1 MLNFYH
7 GKRILPKSDDEIYS
21 SCYEYYKIN
30 KDTQLDI
37 YHLLIK
43 FDNFLALFERVC
55 VPSDKGVY
63 LVKDQEEYQ
72 NKVFYKNGKPLLNI
86 DGVSESLSVCSIII
100 SDIAN
105 FYSSLTENNL
115 RITTSALRGL
125 FDEKY
130 KQQTVKYYLNG
141 DMKDGKKVELDSL
154 LDQLKNNNSYQQL
167 FFDPFFEVIVNGKS
181 NQIDLSYGASQNVI
195 ASFSLKGIG
204 SLLYDLLSSIHHRNI
219 HSFRNLEIREGDD
232 DYKKRLTDPLNILYE
247 FICVE
252 ILGLVF
258 SFSQEHINEKK
269 LQDLAPLASLG
280 SDEPEMIN
288 LRRKV
293 NNLCLSY
300 RFLNNLHEKVL
311 ENYRGNLQKYLIQL
325 KCPYRALIE

>member
-1 MLNFYH
+1 MLKFYH
-7 GKRILPKSDDEIYS
+7 GKRILPKGDEEVYS

-37 YHLLIK
+37 YHLLVK

-55 VPSDKGVY
+55 VPSNNGVY

-72 NKVFYKNGKPLLNI
+72 NKVFYKDGKTLLDV
-86 DGVSESLSVCSIII
+86 DGVSEALSLCSIVI

-105 FYSSLTENNL
+105 FYPSLTESNL

-141 DMKDGKKVELDSL
+141 NMKDGKKVELDSL
-154 LDQLKNNNSYQQL
+154 LDQLKKDNSYHQL
-167 FFDPFFEVIVNGKS
+167 FFEPFFKVIVNEKS
-181 NQIDLSYGASQNVI
+181 NKIDLSYGTGQNVL

-204 SLLYDLLSSIHHRNI
+204 SLLYDLLSSIHHRSI

-232 DYKKRLTDPLNILYE
+232 DYKKNLAYPLNILFQ

-252 ILGLVF
+252 ILSLVF
-258 SFSQEHINEKK
+258 SFSQKYINEGK
-269 LQDLAPLASLG
+269 LYALAPSESRP
-280 SDEPEMIN
+280 SDLRGLVAN
-288 LRRKV
+288 LS
-293 NNLCLSY
+293 CSY
-300 RFLNNLHEKVL
+300 GHLVNLHEKIL
-311 ENYRGNLQKYLIQL
+311 ENYRENLQKYLIEL
-325 KCPYRALIE
+325 KRPYSAQIK